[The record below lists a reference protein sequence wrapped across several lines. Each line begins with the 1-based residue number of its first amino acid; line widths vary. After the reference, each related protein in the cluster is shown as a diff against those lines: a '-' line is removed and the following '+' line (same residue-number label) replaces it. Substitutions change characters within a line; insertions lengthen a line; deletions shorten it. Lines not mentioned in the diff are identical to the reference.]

1 MSLTGFAGFNGGKL
15 YYEVAGSGLPLVL
28 VHGGLVNSGLWDK
41 QFFALAQHHR
51 VIRYDV
57 RGYGQSDGPT
67 APFSHH
73 DDLRQLL
80 DFLNIER
87 AAVLGLSMGGAIA
100 IDFALAY
107 PERTLALIPVA
118 AAISGLRPPDSV
130 RSQWSAIGEAY
141 ERGDKALALELS
153 LQVWTIGPQR
163 TPDQVDAAVL
173 DHVRAMTEHEFA
185 RPEIDEDLMQQLD
198 PPAYDRLGDIQMP
211 TLVISGDA
219 DIPYINGNMTHLAAT
234 VPGAQHVVIHDAAHH
249 LPLEKPEQFN
259 DAVLEF
265 LKGIGNR

>member
-1 MSLTGFAGFNGGKL
+1 MSLTGFADFNGGKL
-15 YYEVAGSGLPLVL
+15 YYEVAGQGRPLVL
-28 VHGGLVNSGLWDK
+28 IHGGLVNNGLWDK
-41 QFFALAQHHR
+41 QFYAFTEQHR

-73 DDLRQLL
+73 DDLRRLL
-80 DFLNIER
+80 DSLNVER

-107 PERTLALIPVA
+107 PERTWALIPVA

-130 RSQWSAIGEAY
+130 RSQWSSIGEAY
-141 ERGDKALALELS
+141 ERGDKALALDLS
-153 LQVWTIGPQR
+153 LQIWTDGPQR
-163 TPDQVDAAVL
+163 TPDQVDAVVRE
-173 DHVRAMTEHEFA
+173 HIRAMTAYEFA
-185 RPEIDEDLMQQLD
+185 RPEIDEQLLQELD
-198 PPAYDRLGDIQMP
+198 PPACDRLGDIHVP
-211 TLVISGDA
+211 TLVITGDA

-249 LPLEKPEQFN
+249 LPLERPEEFN
-259 DAVLEF
+259 RAVLEF
-265 LKGIGNR
+265 LSQVP

>member
-1 MSLTGFAGFNGGKL
+1 MSLTGFADFNGGKL
-15 YYEVAGSGLPLVL
+15 YYEVAGTGHPLVL
-28 VHGGLVNSGLWDK
+28 IHGGLVNSGLWDK
-41 QFFALAQHHR
+41 QFYAFAEQQR
-51 VIRYDV
+51 VVRYDV

-67 APFSHH
+67 SPFSHH
-73 DDLRQLL
+73 GDLRQLL

-130 RSQWSAIGEAY
+130 RSQWSSIGEAY
-141 ERGDKALALELS
+141 ERGDKALALDLS
-153 LQVWTIGPQR
+153 LQIWTDGPQR
-163 TPDQVDAAVL
+163 TPDQVDAAVRE
-173 DHVRAMTEHEFA
+173 HVRTMTAHEFA
-185 RPEIDEDLMQQLD
+185 RPEIDEQLLQELD
-198 PPAYDRLGDIQMP
+198 PPAYDRLGDIHVP
-211 TLVISGDA
+211 TLVVTGDA

-249 LPLEKPEQFN
+249 LPLERPEEFN
-259 DAVLEF
+259 RAVLDF
-265 LKGIGNR
+265 LKQVP